1 MTTLRPRRLLLAF
14 AAAPLV
20 LGLAACKEEAT
31 PGAAPRGE
39 AIAKIA
45 PPAGQNWGDTYS
57 VTPEGGYLMGNPQ
70 APIKLVEFAALSC
83 SHCADFSEKSA
94 AEMHDNF
101 VASGRVSLEVRFFM
115 LNALD
120 VPATL
125 LATCGSPEAALPLA
139 KQFWA
144 WQGQMFDNLKANGAA
159 MEAAGQLP
167 VNQRFAAIAKA
178 GGMDGF
184 FASRGVAVD
193 QANACL
199 ANTAKATQLV
209 EATNKASK
217 DYGVTGTPTFLL
229 NGTKLELPG
238 GTDPWVTVRTALEQ
252 AGAR

>member
-1 MTTLRPRRLLLAF
+1 MTALRPRRLLLAF

-20 LGLAACKEEAT
+20 LGLAACKEEAASSDG
-31 PGAAPRGE
+31 PKGQ

-45 PPAGQNWGDTYS
+45 APAGQNWADTYS
-57 VTPEGGYLMGNPQ
+57 VTPEGGYLMGNPN

-94 AEMHDNF
+94 AELHDNF
-101 VASGRVSLEVRFFM
+101 IASGRVSLEVRFFM

-125 LATCGSPEAALPLA
+125 LATCSAPEAALPLA

-144 WQGQMFDNLKANGAA
+144 WQKEMFNNLQANGAA
-159 MEAAGQLP
+159 MEAASQLP
-167 VNQRFAAIAKA
+167 VNQRFAAIARA
-178 GGMDGF
+178 GGMDAF
-184 FASRGVAVD
+184 FASRGVAAD

-199 ANTAKATQLV
+199 ANTTKATQLV
-209 EATNKASK
+209 EATGKAGK
-217 DYGVTGTPTFLL
+217 DYGITGTPTFLL
-229 NGTKLELPG
+229 NGKKVDANTWEG
-238 GTDPWVTVRTALEQ
+238 IRTLLEQ

>member
-1 MTTLRPRRLLLAF
+1 MTNLRPRRMLLAF
-14 AAAPLV
+14 AAVPLV

-31 PGAAPRGE
+31 SGTAPKGE

-45 PPAGQNWGDTYS
+45 PPAGQNWADTYS

-83 SHCADFSEKSA
+83 SHCAEFSEKSA
-94 AEMHDNF
+94 AELHDNF
-101 VASGRVSLEVRFFM
+101 IASGRVSLEVRFFM

-125 LATCGSPEAALPLA
+125 LATCSSPEAALPLA

-144 WQGQMFDNLKANGAA
+144 WQGEMFNNLKTNGAA
-159 MEAAGQLP
+159 MEAASQLP

-178 GGMDGF
+178 GGMDAF

-193 QANACL
+193 QGNACL

-209 EATNKASK
+209 EATGKAGK
-217 DYGVTGTPTFLL
+217 DYGITGTPTFLL
-229 NGTKLELPG
+229 NGKKIDANNWES
-238 GTDPWVTVRTALEQ
+238 VRTALEQ

>member
-1 MTTLRPRRLLLAF
+1 MTTLRPRRMLLAL
-14 AAAPLV
+14 AAVPLV

-31 PGAAPRGE
+31 SDSAPKGA

-45 PPAGQNWGDTYS
+45 PPTGQNWADTYAL
-57 VTPEGGYLMGNPQ
+57 TPEGGYLMGNPN

-83 SHCADFSEKSA
+83 SHCAEFSEKSA

-125 LATCGSPEAALPLA
+125 LATCSSPEAALPLA

-144 WQGQMFDNLKANGAA
+144 WQPEMFKNLQTNGAA
-159 MEAAGQLP
+159 MEAASQLP
-167 VNQRFAAIAKA
+167 VGQRFAAIAKA
-178 GGMDGF
+178 GGMDAF

-193 QANACL
+193 QGNICL

-209 EATNKASK
+209 EATGKAGK
-217 DYGVTGTPTFLL
+217 DYGITGTPTFLL
-229 NGTKLELPG
+229 NGTKIDANTWEG
-238 GTDPWVTVRTALEQ
+238 VRTALET